1 MRHVIPIPPLKLYLF
16 ATGHEANKKIAHDK
30 HTEHPIIQPEEGTF
44 RISKQRIRSSLEAY
58 EFIKQF
64 YSDDIEIYESF
75 FILLLNQ
82 GNYTIG
88 FAKISQGGIA
98 GTVVDTRMVAK
109 IALESLA
116 VNIILAHNHP
126 SGNLNPSAQDKSLTE
141 RITNGLKLLDINVA
155 DHIILTAESYFSFR
169 DECMM

>member
-1 MRHVIPIPPLKLYLF
+1 MTNTANIPLFSLK
-16 ATGHEANKKIAHDK
+16 K
-30 HTEHPIIQPEEGTF
+30 EHSEFP
-44 RISKQRIRSSLEAY
+44 KQRITSSRQAY
-58 EFIKQF
+58 EFIKRF

-126 SGNLNPSAQDKSLTE
+126 SGNLNPSAQDKALTE